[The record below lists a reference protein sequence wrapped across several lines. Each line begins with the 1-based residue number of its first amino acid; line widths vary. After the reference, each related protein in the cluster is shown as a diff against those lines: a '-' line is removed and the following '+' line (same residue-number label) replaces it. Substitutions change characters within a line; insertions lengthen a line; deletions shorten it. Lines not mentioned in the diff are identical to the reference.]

1 MIKAKLKFTYAV
13 MGAGKTAQMINAY
26 EIYRRKGL
34 KPIVIKPN
42 KDDREGKF
50 NGWGTTASR
59 LMPNR
64 AVDVYHFSDLE
75 KELPNLDF
83 GSILVDEAQF
93 LTREEVILLSRI
105 VDTENINVLTY
116 GLKTDVNGN
125 LFEGSSALL
134 ALADEV
140 VEMESLCEIPNCNNK
155 AQLHLRFID
164 GEPDMS
170 KEAVMIEKGNV
181 TYKSVCR
188 ACWNKGR

>member
-1 MIKAKLKFTYAV
+1 MGKLKFTYAV

-26 EIYRRKGL
+26 EIYKRKGL

-75 KELPNLDF
+75 KELPDLDF

-93 LTREEVILLSRI
+93 LTREEVLFLSEL
-105 VDTENINVLTY
+105 VDEKNITVLTY

-125 LFEGSSALL
+125 LFEGSSTLL

-140 VEMESLCEIPNCNNK
+140 VEMESLCEIPDCNNK
-155 AQLHLRFID
+155 AQLHLRFVD
-164 GEPDMS
+164 GQPDTS
-170 KEAVMIEKGNV
+170 KEAVVIEKDNV

-188 ACWNKGR
+188 KCWNELGR